1 MNQTEKKKRRTRSGA
16 ADPDEREGRIL
27 EIFFRLFDRV
37 RKKDR
42 FFWILN
48 PAYWLFYLI
57 FLSLAHAS
65 AAGWQPRILF
75 WCTLIAGIGFSAGF
89 WMRRVYSRVRIETV
103 RPGAVLMLA
112 LAVTFIAA
120 NYWYCI
126 DFLLDVLIKEP
137 GDKAVTV
144 TWANYLTYL
153 FYYELLLAG
162 WSVLYF
168 VIRFWFAFFHEQE
181 KTARIGSLAHQSQIQ
196 MLRTQL
202 NPHFLFN
209 ALNSVRALIDE
220 NGDHARDMVTEL
232 AEFLRYSLV
241 TKNASDIP
249 LADELEALRHYF
261 AVEKKRYE
269 DKLEVEFHSDR
280 SAEGYPVIPFL
291 VHPLVE
297 NAVKY
302 GMRTSRMPLRIR
314 VSAMTEDD
322 RLTIE
327 VYNTGRWIVPGS
339 GTGSGTGTG
348 LSNVRQRLQAL
359 FPDRHG
365 FRIDPES
372 EGVRIRIDLW
382 SGRPAC
388 AGQGAPG

>member
-1 MNQTEKKKRRTRSGA
+1 MTASDKKRIGSRTAGKA
-16 ADPDEREGRIL
+16 GPEGRIGPA
-27 EIFFRLFDRV
+27 FSTLFNRV

-48 PAYWLFYLI
+48 PAYWLFYLV

-75 WCTLIAGIGFSAGF
+75 WCTLIACVGFSAGF
-89 WMRRVYSRVRIETV
+89 WMRWVYCRVRIETV
-103 RPGAVLMLA
+103 RPGSVLILV
-112 LAVTFIAA
+112 LAVTFLAA
-120 NYWYCI
+120 NYWYGI
-126 DFLLDVLIKEP
+126 DLLLDVFIREP
-137 GDKAVTV
+137 GDKAASV

-168 VIRFWFAFFHEQE
+168 VLCFWFAFFHEQE

-220 NGDHARDMVTEL
+220 NGEHARDMVTEL
-232 AEFLRYSLV
+232 AEFLRYSLI

-269 DKLEVEFHSDR
+269 DKLEVEFLSDPR
-280 SAEGYPVIPFL
+280 AEGYPVIPFL

-302 GMRTSRMPLRIR
+302 GMKTSRMPLRIR

-322 RLTIE
+322 RLSIE

-339 GTGSGTGTG
+339 GIGSGTGTG

-359 FPDRHG
+359 FPGCHG

-382 SGRPAC
+382 SGRP
-388 AGQGAPG
+388 QDRAPEAVV

>member
-1 MNQTEKKKRRTRSGA
+1 
-16 ADPDEREGRIL
+16 
-27 EIFFRLFDRV
+27 
-37 RKKDR
+37 
-42 FFWILN
+42 
-48 PAYWLFYLI
+48 
-57 FLSLAHAS
+57 S

-75 WCTLIAGIGFSAGF
+75 WCTLIVAVGFSAGF
-89 WMRRVYSRVRIETV
+89 WMRWVYSRVRIKSV
-103 RPGAVLMLA
+103 RPGSVLMLI
-112 LAVTFIAA
+112 LAVTFIFA
-120 NYWYCI
+120 NYWYAI
-126 DFLLDVLIKEP
+126 DLLLDVLLRQA
-137 GDKAVTV
+137 GDKVASV
-144 TWANYLTYL
+144 TWADYLTYL

-209 ALNSVRALIDE
+209 ALNSLRALIDE
-220 NGDHARDMVTEL
+220 NGEHARDMVTEL
-232 AEFLRYSLV
+232 SEFLRYSLV

-269 DKLEVEFHSDR
+269 DKLEVEFLSDPK
-280 SAEGYPVIPFL
+280 AEGYPVIPFL

-322 RLTIE
+322 KLSIE
-327 VYNTGRWIVPGS
+327 VYNTGRWILPGS

-348 LSNVRQRLQAL
+348 LTNVRQRLQAL

-382 SGRPAC
+382 PGRPAGASPEA
-388 AGQGAPG
+388 AG

>member
-1 MNQTEKKKRRTRSGA
+1 MDRSEKRNIRALSQA
-16 ADPDEREGRIL
+16 ADDGGREGRITAV
-27 EIFFRLFDRV
+27 FSGLFDRV

-57 FLSLAHAS
+57 FLGLAHAS
-65 AAGWQPRILF
+65 AAGWQPRIIF

-89 WMRRVYSRVRIETV
+89 WMRWIYARVRIETV
-103 RPGAVLMLA
+103 RPISVFMLM
-112 LAVTFIAA
+112 LAVTFLAA
-120 NYWYCI
+120 NYWYGV
-126 DFLLDVLIKEP
+126 DSFLDVFLKGP
-137 GDKAVTV
+137 GDPAASV

-168 VIRFWFAFFHEQE
+168 VLRFWFAFFHEQE

-209 ALNSVRALIDE
+209 ALNSLRALIDE
-220 NGDHARDMVTEL
+220 NGEHARDMVTEL

-241 TKNASDIP
+241 TNNASDIP
-249 LADELEALRHYF
+249 LAHELEALRHYF
-261 AVEKKRYE
+261 AIEKKRYE
-269 DKLEVEFHSDR
+269 DKLEVEFFSDPE
-280 SAEGYPVIPFL
+280 AEGYTVIPFL

-314 VSAMTEDD
+314 VSAVTEGD
-322 RLTIE
+322 RLAIE

-339 GTGSGTGTG
+339 GSGSGTGTG
-348 LSNVRQRLQAL
+348 LSNVRQRLQTL
-359 FPDRHG
+359 FPGRHG
-365 FRIDPES
+365 FRIEPEN

-382 SGRPAC
+382 AVRPARSALEA
-388 AGQGAPG
+388 AG

>member
-1 MNQTEKKKRRTRSGA
+1 MATTTRKNPGAPSGIGETAEHTGRVRA
-16 ADPDEREGRIL
+16 A
-27 EIFFRLFDRV
+27 FFGIFDRV
-37 RKKDR
+37 RKRDR
-42 FFWILN
+42 FFWVLN
-48 PAYWLFYLI
+48 PAYWMFYWI

-65 AAGWQPRILF
+65 AAGWQPRILLQ
-75 WCTLIAGIGFSAGF
+75 CTLITGIGFSAGF
-89 WMRRVYSRVRIETV
+89 WMRWFYSRVRIETV
-103 RPGAVLMLA
+103 RPGSVFLVM
-112 LAVTFIAA
+112 LAVTFLGA
-120 NYWYCI
+120 NYWFGV
-126 DFLLDVLIKEP
+126 DTLLDFIMRKP
-137 GDKAVTV
+137 GERVPPV

-153 FYYELLLAG
+153 FYFELLLAG

-168 VIRFWFAFFHEQE
+168 VIRYWFAFFHEQE
-181 KTARIGSLAHQSQIQ
+181 KTARIGSLEHQSQIQ

-241 TKNASDIP
+241 TKDTADIP
-249 LADELEALRHYF
+249 LAHELEALRHYF
-261 AVEKKRYE
+261 AIEKKRYE
-269 DKLEVEFHSDR
+269 DRLEVEFRSDPR
-280 SAEGYPVIPFL
+280 AEGTPVIPFL

-314 VSAMTEDD
+314 VSAVSEGE
-322 RLTIE
+322 RLSIE
-327 VYNTGRWIVPGS
+327 VFNTGRWIVPGS
-339 GTGSGTGTG
+339 LPGSGTGTG
-348 LSNVRQRLQAL
+348 LSNVRQRLQVL

-365 FRIDPES
+365 FRIDPEEG

-382 SGRPAC
+382 PDRPAPE
-388 AGQGAPG
+388 AAR